1 MNPNWLNIPAEL
13 RALNQWVVCYD
24 DKKPRVPL
32 TGALADPSDSTTWGT
47 FEQACN
53 AGFPHIG
60 FVFTHKYT
68 CIDLDDPTTIKVK
81 GQEIPNPNEAEVER
95 LKALHAYI
103 SEGFDSYSEVSTRGR
118 GAHIVIEGEIPAN
131 VQRDK
136 VELYGRNHFV
146 IMTGNVLN
154 PSPIRNYQTQLSNMA
169 SQMVSSA
176 NIAELEEL
184 DATESDDVIIARASA
199 AKNGT
204 KFDALWTGCLDG
216 FPSQSEADM
225 ALFEMLCFYSKSNEQ
240 CRRLFRL
247 SALGQRD
254 KATKNNTY
262 LDRTL
267 AKVRGRQQ
275 AEALPLVDFSALLA
289 PPPVVIPP
297 PPPTPLIFTPSP
309 VPPPPPP
316 SSVKPP
322 IGILGE
328 MCDYIYLAAK
338 HPVHE
343 VSIVSSLTCFAG
355 IIGRQFNISNTG
367 MNLYGIVLG
376 KTGVGKEGGSEGVDS
391 LIQHITEHFPDAREV
406 IGPSAFASGQSVI
419 KMLETKMCCVAMLGE
434 MGLMLQ
440 QLCHPNAAPHA
451 IQLRRAL
458 LDLFTKSGKNRY
470 LQQSVY
476 ADTTKNTAIVRA
488 PCLSF
493 FGDAT
498 PETFFKALGMSH
510 VAEGFLS
517 RMFVL
522 PYYGPRLP
530 SNPRAF
536 HAPPSSLVIRLAE
549 IFKSTTAMRLGN
561 SFVDVPLDHYAQLL
575 LDEYD
580 RHCDDLI
587 NNGTD
592 EVIRQ
597 LWNRAH
603 LKVLKLCGLVAVG
616 CHIHNPVVT
625 AEIAQ
630 WAIDTVNF
638 EVGAMVAQFT
648 SGDIGEGDHQRE
660 AEIVKAMRRY
670 REITPK
676 QRGDYNTPEALREM
690 PALVPYAFL
699 KKFLFTKAAF
709 AGAKR
714 EASAAL
720 AAALADMVKG
730 GTLIEI
736 GKEES
741 FKKWQVRTLVYMEAI
756 S

>member
-1 MNPNWLNIPAEL
+1 MNPNWLNIPEEL
-13 RALNQWVVCYD
+13 RFLPQWVCANS
-24 DKKPRVPL
+24 DKVPRVPL
-32 TGALADPSDSTTWGT
+32 TGAIADPTDPATWGT
-47 FEQACN
+47 FSQVCES
-53 AGFPHIG
+53 GFPYIG
-60 FVFTHKYT
+60 FVFTPNDPYT
-68 CIDLDDPTTIKVK
+68 AIDLDDPTTIKVK
-81 GQEIPNPNEAEVER
+81 GVLVPNPNEAEVEER
-95 LKALHAYI
+95 KARHTSI
-103 SEGFDSYSEVSTRGR
+103 SDGFDSYSELSLSKTGI
-118 GAHIVIEGEIPAN
+118 HIIIKGKIPAN

-136 VELYGRNHFV
+136 VELYCNNHYV
-146 IMTGNVLN
+146 ILTGDVLN
-154 PSPIRNYQTQLSNMA
+154 DAPIRDYQTELSAMA

-176 NIAELEEL
+176 NIAELEET
-184 DATESDDVIIARASA
+184 DATESDDVILERARK
-199 AKNGT
+199 AKNAD
-204 KFDALWTGCLDG
+204 KFNALWSGNQDG

-247 SALGQRD
+247 SELGKRD
-254 KATKNNTY
+254 KATKNNVY

-267 AKVRGRQQ
+267 QKVRGRQTP
-275 AEALPLVDFSALLA
+275 ELPLIDFSALIA
-289 PPPVVIPP
+289 K
-297 PPPTPLIFTPSP
+297 TS
-309 VPPPPPP
+309 PPPPPP
-316 SSVKPP
+316 IFTPTPPPPAPPLPSVPMP
-322 IGILGE
+322 IGLVGE
-328 MCDYIYLAAK
+328 MCAHIYSAAK

-343 VSIVSSLTCFAG
+343 VALVSSLTCFAG
-355 IIGRQFNISNTG
+355 IVGRQFNISNTG
-367 MNLYGIVLG
+367 GNIYGVVVA
-376 KTGVGKEGGSEGVDS
+376 KTGVGKEGGSEGIDS
-391 LIQHITEHFPDAREV
+391 LIQAVSERFPQAREI

-419 KMLETKMCCVAMLGE
+419 KMLEKKMCCVAMLGE
-434 MGLMLQ
+434 IGLMLQ
-440 QLCHPNAAPHA
+440 KLCHPNAAPHD

-476 ADTTKNTAIVRA
+476 ADTSKNTEIVRA

-498 PETFFKALGMSH
+498 PETFFRALGMSH
-510 VAEGFLS
+510 IAEGFLS

-536 HAPPSSLVIRLAE
+536 HAPSESLIAQLETV
-549 IFKSTTAMRLGN
+549 FKSTQAMCLGG
-561 SFVDVPLDHYAQLL
+561 SFVDIPLDHYAQRL
-575 LDEYD
+575 LDDYD

-616 CHIHNPVVT
+616 CHVHNPVVT

-630 WAIDTVNF
+630 WAIDTINF
-638 EVGAMVAQFT
+638 EVGSMVAQFT

-660 AEIVKAMRRY
+660 AEIMKAIARY
-670 REITPK
+670 KELTPK
-676 QRGDYNTPEALREM
+676 QRFDYNTPAVLCELPGM
-690 PALVPYAFL
+690 IPYAFL

-720 AAALADMVKG
+720 SMALADMIKSG
-730 GTLIEI
+730 ALIEI
-736 GKEES
+736 SKEEA
-741 FKKWQVRTLVYMEAI
+741 FKLWGVRTLVYMEAVA
-756 S
+756 